1 MSGVGNDHILEAE
14 CVEREIK
21 KKKSTSKE
29 GGDLTTE
36 CSRALR

>member
-21 KKKSTSKE
+21 KKKPQAKREET
-29 GGDLTTE
+29 
-36 CSRALR
+36 